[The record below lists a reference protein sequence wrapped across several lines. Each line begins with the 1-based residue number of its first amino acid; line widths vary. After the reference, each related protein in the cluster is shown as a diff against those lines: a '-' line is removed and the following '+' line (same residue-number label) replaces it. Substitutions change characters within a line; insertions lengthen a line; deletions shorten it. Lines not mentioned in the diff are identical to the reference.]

1 MRNLQRLT
9 GAITRVASYVAR
21 ATTGNLIPDK
31 ETLKAGAEVV
41 REGAR
46 VQKTSRRA
54 LVKELQQV
62 CERVDGGIAALSSA
76 LGPVRAAAAKGP
88 EAFATA
94 LGNFD
99 KDGKVRARF
108 KPEGLCGEVDH

>member
-9 GAITRVASYVAR
+9 SAITRVSADVAR
-21 ATTGNLIPDK
+21 AIAGNLNPDK

-46 VQKTSRRA
+46 FQKTSRRD

-88 EAFATA
+88 EAFAIV

-99 KDGKVRARF
+99 KDGKVRAPF
-108 KPEGLCGEVDH
+108 KPEGLCA